1 MTPEII
7 QTLDSMKSYPILM
20 GIMIAVFVMI
30 VALDTYNKY
39 FRPKKDEAEKMPHFE
54 KCSEH
59 GKLEIQLAVMLEKI
73 GAVHDWTQRSDAG
86 NEKKFED
93 LSYRLRKLEARVG
106 LVEQMQHIEVIT
118 DDTKS

>member
-1 MTPEII
+1 
-7 QTLDSMKSYPILM
+7 
-20 GIMIAVFVMI
+20 
-30 VALDTYNKY
+30 
-39 FRPKKDEAEKMPHFE
+39 
-54 KCSEH
+54 
-59 GKLEIQLAVMLEKI
+59 MLEKI